1 MEAIEKKLK
10 TTEEQRQSVRTYEQ
24 KHDRFTIITAKGTRD
39 RIQALDLGCT
49 PAMFAKFATEFM
61 LNYCERRK
69 KNA

>member
-1 MEAIEKKLK
+1 MEKELK
-10 TTEEQRQSVRTYEQ
+10 TTAEHRERVRTYEQ

-39 RIQALDLGCT
+39 RIQALGLDCT

-69 KNA
+69 HDAVN